1 MADLV
6 IDIENCNNIKNGQ
19 ITIRENKLN
28 ILFGRNG
35 TGKST
40 IAQAIDSFTKGKSLD
55 ALTPY
60 GDSSQV
66 PSIDGLDSLVIA
78 IFNETYVK
86 SILFQKDSV
95 IANAFDVLVRS
106 PEYDEAK
113 NNIDEAL
120 KNIRT
125 TINDSQEIE
134 ILRKNIANLIEKI
147 KLTSS
152 GSIDKRGGSKGVLEG
167 KNALLFNPPEE
178 LSSLKPFL
186 GRDSVLKWASWRL
199 EGFKQFGSKACC
211 PYCSTGETETS
222 RTIDKTFLKSFDK
235 SSLEVVLAISKAL
248 YELKD
253 FIDQEK
259 PTELLSNFG
268 VDGDLVVLENQ
279 LQKLMDEA
287 NYLYS
292 CLNNIL
298 NFNGSSVSKENIGEL
313 ENKLRSMKVNF
324 DACGEFF
331 CTQHAKTEL
340 GAINDVV
347 DELLTKVRVL
357 QAEIGKYNT
366 YIQTKIKDRESDI
379 NDFLRLAGFKY
390 SFHVEVSGEGEAKA
404 LLKFILPNGETAG
417 IETPIDHLSWGEKNA
432 FALVLFMFDAI
443 SKKADLIILDDPIS
457 SFDFNKKYAIIN
469 RLFKTGVKNNSLY
482 ERTVLMLTH
491 DFEPIIDYVQTHSGR
506 QTPNATCANY
516 IENVEGTLKTTS
528 IEKNRDLLSSVV
540 LLKELAKDSSI
551 DIAAR
556 VGCLRKFIE
565 HQYKDPITES
575 DAYHILSS
583 LIHGRETPT
592 EDASGETELSANQI
606 ASGEKY
612 IKRFIPDFD
621 YSMVLKDFSA
631 TELIR
636 RYLNEA
642 SSYIKMLILRAFT
655 EQKPEAKERLREK
668 NDVLRKYIDETYHI
682 ENDYI
687 YTLDIRRFNIVP
699 DNYISDADE
708 FVKAEGKSLGI
719 Y

>member
-1 MADLV
+1 M
-6 IDIENCNNIKNGQ
+6 
-19 ITIRENKLN
+19 
-28 ILFGRNG
+28 
-35 TGKST
+35 
-40 IAQAIDSFTKGKSLD
+40 
-55 ALTPY
+55 
-60 GDSSQV
+60 
-66 PSIDGLDSLVIA
+66 
-78 IFNETYVK
+78 
-86 SILFQKDSV
+86 
-95 IANAFDVLVRS
+95 
-106 PEYDEAK
+106 
-113 NNIDEAL
+113 
-120 KNIRT
+120 
-125 TINDSQEIE
+125 
-134 ILRKNIANLIEKI
+134 
-147 KLTSS
+147 
-152 GSIDKRGGSKGVLEG
+152 
-167 KNALLFNPPEE
+167 
-178 LSSLKPFL
+178 
-186 GRDSVLKWASWRL
+186 
-199 EGFKQFGSKACC
+199 
-211 PYCSTGETETS
+211 
-222 RTIDKTFLKSFDK
+222 
-235 SSLEVVLAISKAL
+235 AISKAL
-248 YELKD
+248 DELKD

-259 PTELLSNFG
+259 SKKLIPNFG
-268 VDGDLVVLENQ
+268 LNGDLVVLENQ

-313 ENKLRSMKVNF
+313 ENSLRSMKVNF